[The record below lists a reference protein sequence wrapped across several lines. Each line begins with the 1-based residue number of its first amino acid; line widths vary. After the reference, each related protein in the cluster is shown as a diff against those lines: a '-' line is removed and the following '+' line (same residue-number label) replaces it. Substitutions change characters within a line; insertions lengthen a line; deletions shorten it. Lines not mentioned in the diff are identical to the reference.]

1 MANNFTFYSPT
12 EIVFGRG
19 VQTQAADYL
28 RKYGA
33 TKVLVVYGSE
43 RVVKNGLLDSI
54 IERTAI
60 SRQADGRI
68 VYAADGDEPAGEIAE
83 GTPVSLNLWGFTP
96 SFMDTLDEGLRR
108 FFAEQ
113 LPNNPMKGEYY
124 LPFAVDEL
132 IRVGRATAQV
142 LTTTA
147 RWYGVTYREDKP
159 SVSRAI
165 ADLTARG
172 EYPEDL

>member
-1 MANNFTFYSPT
+1 
-12 EIVFGRG
+12 
-19 VQTQAADYL
+19 
-28 RKYGA
+28 
-33 TKVLVVYGSE
+33 
-43 RVVKNGLLDSI
+43 
-54 IERTAI
+54 
-60 SRQADGRI
+60 
-68 VYAADGDEPAGEIAE
+68 
-83 GTPVSLNLWGFTP
+83 
-96 SFMDTLDEGLRR
+96 
-108 FFAEQ
+108 
-113 LPNNPMKGEYY
+113 MKGEYY

-132 IRVGRATAQV
+132 IRAGRATAQV